1 MKKLQKIKLDEL
13 AGIDLNERGLCRIL
27 GGGTPG
33 NCQCGCLYAGA
44 GGGSETGDN
53 YDANVAG
60 GHYSTTCPPA
70 QDQCTCP
77 PPQTLCVS
85 SCEPPKPVQDALPG
99 CGGHGGG
106 LY

>member
-44 GGGSETGDN
+44 GGGSETKDN
-53 YDANVAG
+53 HDANVAG
-60 GHYSTTCPPA
+60 GHYSTTCPTPPLSLITCGDDPPIKQDNVCFDQHPTLPA
-70 QDQCTCP
+70 IC
-77 PPQTLCVS
+77 
-85 SCEPPKPVQDALPG
+85 
-99 CGGHGGG
+99 
-106 LY
+106 Y

>member
-33 NCQCGCLYAGA
+33 NCQCGCLYAEA
-44 GGGSETGDN
+44 GGSKTGSNDS
-53 YDANVAG
+53 ANDAG

-70 QDQCTCP
+70 QEQCPWCP
-77 PPQTLCVS
+77 SLNTSACVPTQPQDV
-85 SCEPPKPVQDALPG
+85 P
-99 CGGHGGG
+99 CGGGPI
-106 LY
+106 LPSICY

>member
-13 AGIDLNERGLCRIL
+13 SGIDLNERGLCRIL

-33 NCQCGCLYAGA
+33 NCQCGCLYADH
-44 GGGSETGDN
+44 GGSEAGDN
-53 YDANVAG
+53 DKANVAG

-77 PPQTLCVS
+77 PPQTLCVPA
-85 SCEPPKPVQDALPG
+85 CDPVIQPQVSVCDSW
-99 CGGHGGG
+99 
-106 LY
+106 Y

>member
-1 MKKLQKIKLDEL
+1 MKKLQKNKLDDL
-13 AGIDLNERGLCRIL
+13 AGIDLNEKGLCRIL

-33 NCQCGCLYAGA
+33 NCQCGCLYAEA
-44 GGGSETGDN
+44 GGSKTG
-53 YDANVAG
+53 ANDSANDAG

-85 SCEPPKPVQDALPG
+85 ACDPVIQPQIST
-99 CGGHGGG
+99 CGSGGSW
-106 LY
+106 Y